1 MFAVDY
7 PLAPEHPYPA
17 DVDAV
22 AAAYRWLLEE
32 GVAPG
37 SVTLAG
43 ESSAGGLVMSVLLRL
58 RSDGRQLSAGAY
70 LMSPW
75 VDLACAGES
84 FEANIDADLEAT
96 RPSLLRMAGQYL
108 GGHDATDPG
117 VNALFADLRGL
128 PPLLVQVGGYEILL
142 DDSVSLA
149 RRAGLAEVDVRLEI
163 WPEMQHFF
171 QLGVGVYPEATEA
184 LTIAG
189 RWLIER
195 TSPAATG

>member
-1 MFAVDY
+1 
-7 PLAPEHPYPA
+7 
-17 DVDAV
+17 
-22 AAAYRWLLEE
+22 
-32 GVAPG
+32 VAPG

-43 ESSAGGLVMSVLLRL
+43 ESSAGGLVMSALLRL
-58 RSDGRQLSAGAY
+58 RSDGPQLPAGAY

-75 VDLACAGES
+75 VDLTCAGQS

-108 GGHDATDPG
+108 GGHDPTDPG

-142 DDSVSLA
+142 DDAVSLA
-149 RRAGLAEVDVRLEI
+149 RRAGFAEVDVRLEI

-171 QLGVGVYPEATEA
+171 QLGVGVYPEAAEA
-184 LTIAG
+184 LTVAG
-189 RWLIER
+189 RWLVER